1 MNTALLETLYE
12 VGFAIFAVVGVVLL
26 GAFGVLTVM
35 HHFPY

>member
-1 MNTALLETLYE
+1 MNTALLETLNE
-12 VGFAIFAVVGVVLL
+12 LGFAIFAVASIVLL

>member
-1 MNTALLETLYE
+1 MTAATLETLYE
-12 VGFAIFAVVGVVLL
+12 IGFAIFAVAGGVLL